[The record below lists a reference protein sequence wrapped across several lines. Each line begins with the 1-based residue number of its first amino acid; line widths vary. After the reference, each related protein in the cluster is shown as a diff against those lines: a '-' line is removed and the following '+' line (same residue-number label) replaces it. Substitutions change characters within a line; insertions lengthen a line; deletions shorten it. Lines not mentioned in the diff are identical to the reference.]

1 MDLRRR
7 IVTCH
12 HSRALRAERNKIKI
26 NTAASSYK
34 DFVLTLLHIK
44 GESHMC
50 CDMIDDGV
58 VVGAAGYWT
67 VASLILS
74 PWNDPAGVDKDVRH

>member
-1 MDLRRR
+1 M
-7 IVTCH
+7 
-12 HSRALRAERNKIKI
+12 KI
-26 NTAASSYK
+26 NTAALSYK
-34 DFVLTLLHIK
+34 DFVLTLLHMK

-58 VVGAAGYWT
+58 FVGVAEYWT

-74 PWNDPAGVDKDVRH
+74 PWNDPAGVDKGVRYRN